1 MARRGTPTEAATVPA
16 RGRRTVSKGVL
27 LAVLLPAVIVLLPT
41 FVVLAAAMAPTAVA
55 WCVDRAPRKHLAVSV
70 GALNLCG
77 SLVFVLELWDRGHY
91 LPIALQVL
99 GDPFGWLAALAAA
112 AVGSAIYLAMPSLTA
127 SLVKIKEQ
135 ARLAELTKLQKNLAE
150 AWGDDVAADS

>member
-1 MARRGTPTEAATVPA
+1 M
-16 RGRRTVSKGVL
+16 
-27 LAVLLPAVIVLLPT
+27 LLPAVIILLPT

-77 SLVFVLELWDRGHY
+77 SLVFVLDLWDRGHY
-91 LPIALQVL
+91 LSVAFQVL
-99 GDPFGWLAALAAA
+99 GDPLGWLVALTAA
-112 AVGSAIYLAMPSLTA
+112 AVGGAIYLAMPSLTA

-135 ARLAELTKLQKNLAE
+135 ARRAELTKLQKNLVE
-150 AWGDDVAADS
+150 AWGDDVAA